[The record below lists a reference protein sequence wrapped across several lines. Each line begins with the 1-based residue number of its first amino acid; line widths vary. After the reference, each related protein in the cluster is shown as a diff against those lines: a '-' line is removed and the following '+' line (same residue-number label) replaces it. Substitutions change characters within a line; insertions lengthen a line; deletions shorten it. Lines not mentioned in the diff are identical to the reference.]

1 MRTVIAFST
10 AITATKSPLESS
22 LPPTPT
28 PTAMG
33 QQQQPRSPWHSPVPY
48 LFGSLA
54 GMLGLIAFALLI
66 LACSYRKL
74 PSRLEDREGG
84 EGDLESG
91 SGGDEKGDG
100 SNKSVKVFEEKILV
114 IMAGNE
120 NPTFLATPVSVCSKA
135 ASFGGADDHADEQGM
150 SKEVN
155 KEESSEKVKEE
166 MGSHDP
172 EEPENIRNQDDGSET
187 QPRRLQEEQV
197 QHENQ
202 RA

>member
-10 AITATKSPLESS
+10 AIPATKSPLESS

-33 QQQQPRSPWHSPVPY
+33 QQQQQRSPWHSPLPY
-48 LFGSLA
+48 LFGGLA
-54 GMLGLIAFALLI
+54 GMLGLVAFALLM

-74 PSRLEDREGG
+74 SSRLEDREGG

-91 SGGDEKGDG
+91 GDKGDG
-100 SNKSVKVFEEKILV
+100 SNKSVKVFEENILV

-150 SKEVN
+150 SKEV
-155 KEESSEKVKEE
+155 KKESSEKVKEE

-172 EEPENIRNQDDGSET
+172 EEPENIRNQDDESET
-187 QPRRLQEEQV
+187 QPRRLLEEQV
-197 QHENQ
+197 QHDV
-202 RA
+202 RFTW